1 MEHIKHSDIKRML
14 YFAILLGCS
23 IACYYVFSLD
33 KYIAK
38 ISRLD
43 LEILQNVQIM
53 QNLVKSNTTHT
64 LGKEKMIESISVV
77 TLERKE
83 KIGNS
88 KKEESGFGSVEK
100 NKDSSNEVKI
110 EMVLKRQKMRK
121 ERLNICSLVDV
132 RLGKA

>member
-53 QNLVKSNTTHT
+53 QNLVKSNTTQN
-64 LGKEKMIESISVV
+64 LGKGKMIESVTVV
-77 TLERKE
+77 NLERKE